1 MKDAAMKKISIAITA
16 CAILLAGCGS
26 EPGEADVKA
35 ALLKQIEAVV
45 GKEAAKGQQ
54 AELDAVKVLGC
65 KKAESN
71 GYVCDWTS
79 PSGSGSGRL
88 VKGDTGWALVG
99 LN

>member
-45 GKEAAKGQQ
+45 GKDAAKGQQ
-54 AELDAVKVLGC
+54 AELDALKVIGC

-71 GYVCDWTS
+71 GYVCDWTG
-79 PSGSGSGRL
+79 PSGGGSGRL
-88 VKGDTGWALVG
+88 VKGDAGWTLVG

>member
-1 MKDAAMKKISIAITA
+1 MKDTPMKKISIAITA

-71 GYVCDWTS
+71 GYVCDW
-79 PSGSGSGRL
+79 
-88 VKGDTGWALVG
+88 
-99 LN
+99 